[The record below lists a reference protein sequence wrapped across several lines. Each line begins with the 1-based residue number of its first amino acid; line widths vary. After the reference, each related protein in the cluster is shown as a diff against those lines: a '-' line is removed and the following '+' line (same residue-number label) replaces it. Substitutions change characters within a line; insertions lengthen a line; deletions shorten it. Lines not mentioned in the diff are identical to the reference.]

1 MRLTRLWS
9 VLGDALGNLRRGGWG
24 GLAAVGAITVSSLI
38 LGILW
43 LLAVNLQAILSD
55 WKGQFE
61 VVVFLRDDIT
71 ADQRELLRRRLQA
84 EAAVAAVQYTS
95 KEEALALFK
104 RDLRGQASLLEGLGE
119 NPLPASFQL
128 RIREE
133 HQTGPG
139 MRAFVT
145 SLERLEGVEEVLYG
159 HEWVDQIG
167 RLVSGLHAAGWVV
180 GTILGA
186 AAVFIVAN
194 TIRLAVYA
202 RADEIEILRLVGATR
217 GYIRAPFILEGLL
230 QGLLGAAL
238 ALLLLFAGYR
248 FLVWR
253 LGLAPAG
260 LLALGAGRFLE
271 PLQVAGLLVAG
282 AVLGGMGSLLSVRR
296 FLKA

>member
-1 MRLTRLWS
+1 
-9 VLGDALGNLRRGGWG
+9 
-24 GLAAVGAITVSSLI
+24 
-38 LGILW
+38 
-43 LLAVNLQAILSD
+43 
-55 WKGQFE
+55 
-61 VVVFLRDDIT
+61 
-71 ADQRELLRRRLQA
+71 
-84 EAAVAAVQYTS
+84 
-95 KEEALALFK
+95 
-104 RDLRGQASLLEGLGE
+104 
-119 NPLPASFQL
+119 
-128 RIREE
+128 
-133 HQTGPG
+133 
-139 MRAFVT
+139 
-145 SLERLEGVEEVLYG
+145 
-159 HEWVDQIG
+159 
-167 RLVSGLHAAGWVV
+167 
-180 GTILGA
+180 
-186 AAVFIVAN
+186 VAN

>member
-1 MRLTRLWS
+1 MRLTRLWTL
-9 VLGDALGNLRRGGWG
+9 LGDTLGNLRRGGWA

-38 LGILW
+38 LGGLW
-43 LLAVNLQAILSD
+43 LLTLNLQAILSD
-55 WKGQFE
+55 WRAQFE

-71 ADQRELLRRRLQA
+71 PDQQELLRRRLQA
-84 EAAVAAVQYTS
+84 ETAVAAVQYSS

-104 RDLRGQASLLEGLGE
+104 RDLHGQASLLEGLGD

-139 MRAFVT
+139 MRALVGA
-145 SLERLEGVEEVLYG
+145 LERLEGVEEVLYG
-159 HEWVDQIG
+159 HEWVEQIG
-167 RLVSGLHAAGWVV
+167 RLVSVLQVGGWAF
-180 GTILGA
+180 GIILGGGA
-186 AAVFIVAN
+186 LFIVAN

-217 GYIRAPFILEGLL
+217 AYIRAPFILEGLF
-230 QGLLGAAL
+230 QGLLGALL
-238 ALLLLFAGYR
+238 ALLFLFAGHQ
-248 FLVWR
+248 LVVWR

-271 PLQVAGLLVAG
+271 PLHVAGLLVAG
-282 AVLGGMGSLLSVRR
+282 AALGGMGSLLSVRR

>member
-1 MRLTRLWS
+1 MRVTRLWNL
-9 VLGDALGNLRRGGWG
+9 LGDTLGNLRRGGWG

-38 LGILW
+38 LGCLW
-43 LLAVNLQAILSD
+43 LLTVNLQAILSD
-55 WKGQFE
+55 WKAQFE
-61 VVVFLRDDIT
+61 VVVFLREDIT
-71 ADQRELLRRRLQA
+71 ANQRELLRWRLQA
-84 EAAVAAVQYTS
+84 ETVVATVQYTS
-95 KEEALALFK
+95 KEEALTLFK

-133 HQTGPG
+133 HQTGPA
-139 MRAFVT
+139 MRALGA
-145 SLERLEGVEEVLYG
+145 SLERVEGVEEVLYAQ
-159 HEWVDQIG
+159 EWVDQIG
-167 RLVSGLHAAGWVV
+167 RLVSVLQVAGWAV
-180 GTILGA
+180 GIILGG

-217 GYIRAPFILEGLL
+217 GYIRAPFILEGLF

-238 ALLLLFAGYR
+238 ALLFLFAGYR

>member
-1 MRLTRLWS
+1 MRVTRLWNL
-9 VLGDALGNLRRGGWG
+9 LGDTLGNLRRGGWG

-38 LGILW
+38 LGFLW
-43 LLAVNLQAILSD
+43 LLTVNLQAILSD
-55 WKGQFE
+55 WKAQFE
-61 VVVFLRDDIT
+61 VVVFLREDIT
-71 ADQRELLRRRLQA
+71 ANQRELLRRRLQA
-84 EAAVAAVQYTS
+84 ETVVAAVQYTS
-95 KEEALALFK
+95 KEEALTLFK

-133 HQTGPG
+133 HQTGPA
-139 MRAFVT
+139 MRALGA
-145 SLERLEGVEEVLYG
+145 SLERVEGVEEVLYAQ
-159 HEWVDQIG
+159 EWVDQIG
-167 RLVSGLHAAGWVV
+167 RLVSVLHVAGWVV

-194 TIRLAVYA
+194 TIRLAVYT

-217 GYIRAPFILEGLL
+217 GYIRAPFILEGLF

>member
-1 MRLTRLWS
+1 MRVTRLWNL
-9 VLGDALGNLRRGGWG
+9 LGDTLGNLRRGGWG

-38 LGILW
+38 LGFLW
-43 LLAVNLQAILSD
+43 LLTVNLQAILSD
-55 WKGQFE
+55 WKAQFE
-61 VVVFLRDDIT
+61 VVVFLREDIT
-71 ADQRELLRRRLQA
+71 ANQRELLRRRLQA

-139 MRAFVT
+139 MRAFAT

-167 RLVSGLHAAGWVV
+167 RLVSVLHVAGWVV

-217 GYIRAPFILEGLL
+217 GYIRAPFILEGLF

>member
-1 MRLTRLWS
+1 MRLTRLWTL
-9 VLGDALGNLRRGGWG
+9 LGDTLGNLRRGGWA

-38 LGILW
+38 LGGLW
-43 LLAVNLQAILSD
+43 LLTVNLQAILSD
-55 WKGQFE
+55 WRAQFE

-71 ADQRELLRRRLQA
+71 SDQRELLHRRLQA
-84 EAAVAAVQYTS
+84 ETAVTAVQYSS

-104 RDLRGQASLLEGLGE
+104 RDLHGQASLLEGLGD

-139 MRAFVT
+139 MRALVGA
-145 SLERLEGVEEVLYG
+145 LERLEGVEEVLYG
-159 HEWVDQIG
+159 HEWVEQIG
-167 RLVSGLHAAGWVV
+167 RLVSVLQVGGWAF
-180 GTILGA
+180 GIILGGGA
-186 AAVFIVAN
+186 LFIVAN

-217 GYIRAPFILEGLL
+217 GYIRAPFILEGLF
-230 QGLLGAAL
+230 QGLLGAIL
-238 ALLLLFAGYR
+238 ALLFLFAGYQ
-248 FLVWR
+248 LVVWR

-260 LLALGAGRFLE
+260 FLALGAGRFLE
-271 PLQVAGLLVAG
+271 PLHVAALLVAG
-282 AVLGGMGSLLSVRR
+282 AALGGMGSLLSVRR

>member
-84 EAAVAAVQYTS
+84 EAAVAAVQFTS

-139 MRAFVT
+139 MRAFAT

-167 RLVSGLHAAGWVV
+167 RLVSVLQVAGWVV
-180 GTILGA
+180 GTILGG

-248 FLVWR
+248 LVVWR